1 MWNAN
6 NSFVMGDIE
15 VSKTTY
21 DTTNM
26 KITQDDDLIVLTK
39 EEALKLKTVI
49 EQFYQGN

>member
-1 MWNAN
+1 MWNTN

-15 VSKTTY
+15 VSRSISDKSAIRI
-21 DTTNM
+21 M
-26 KITQDDDLIVLTK
+26 QDDDLIILTK